1 MVPWWTAGRCPLEY
15 GVIGLIS
22 KCSASG
28 SACAQTVLLW
38 HNVPCKCDLV
48 WFGALTGPH
57 VTSMKRR
64 RQHRLL
70 LCICTMLVAWNMRS
84 EHHSNW
90 THVLQNSD
98 SMKKVQAFAIPNSM
112 DRIGSKAFQG
122 RSSLQSITIPN
133 SVTSIQNSVAELQ
146 FIGELDDSKLCQEN
160 WEVGFSGMQFFE
172 ERDHSKLCDFDWGL
186 GFWRLQFIGERDDSK
201 LCQENW
207 EVGFSGMQFFEER
220 DHSKL
225 CDFDGIRLLRV
236 AAHWR
241 AWRFQTLSRKL
252 GSRLFW
258 DAVLWR
264 AWPFQTLW
272 LRLRTG
278 LLRVAV
284 HWRAWRFQ
292 TLSRKLGSWLYWDAV
307 LWSAW
312 PFQTLWLRLGFG
324 FWGLPLIGEPDDSK
338 LCQENWGVGFSGMQ
352 FFEERDHSKL
362 CDFDWELD
370 F

>member
-64 RQHRLL
+64 RQHRRL

-133 SVTSIQNSVAELQ
+133 SVTSIQNFGFCMNCSSLESC
-146 FIGELDDSKLCQEN
+146 DDSKLCQEIH
-160 WEVGFSGMQFFE
+160 WEVRLFWDAVLWRAWPFQTLWLRLGHWAFEGCSSLESVTIPNSVKKSIGKFGFSGMQFFE
-172 ERDHSKLCDFDWGL
+172 ERDHSKLCDFDWDL
-186 GFWRLQFIGERDDSK
+186 
-201 LCQENW
+201 
-207 EVGFSGMQFFEER
+207 
-220 DHSKL
+220 
-225 CDFDGIRLLRV
+225 
-236 AAHWR
+236 
-241 AWRFQTLSRKL
+241 
-252 GSRLFW
+252 
-258 DAVLWR
+258 
-264 AWPFQTLW
+264 
-272 LRLRTG
+272 
-278 LLRVAV
+278 
-284 HWRAWRFQ
+284 
-292 TLSRKLGSWLYWDAV
+292 
-307 LWSAW
+307 
-312 PFQTLWLRLGFG
+312 G

-338 LCQENWGVGFSGMQ
+338 LCQAYLGVDFSGMQ
-352 FFEERDHSKL
+352 SRSSKN
-362 CDFDWELD
+362 CIPE
-370 F
+370 